1 MNSQDLNSVW
11 EGLPEDPCVAYFGGD
26 IALRGKRIAI
36 SHFSTYTETEK
47 LEALKN
53 LIPNKHCLVIAPS
66 SCGSYVPVSQMAPE
80 DLILAATKKA
90 NIEPSA
96 IIGGDLLPVF
106 REFETLLTDVDPSV
120 AAQAL
125 EELQDMVFDQSLR
138 QLSKGALKYCFVY
151 VDNLLDGL
159 VMVLGNRKIL
169 SFDLKKVKAL
179 HHKLHDLIDA
189 ASTPSKTA
197 PKKKPKTKAPPA
209 SESESSTESE
219 SSYISEGSSSQ
230 EDGLVPEGKMTPVLS
245 RPASPVVPPVPASS
259 PLPIVSA
266 LLFAKN
272 KAAAEAALLEAQQRV
287 ASLAAAALAFQAPPP
302 PNQLNGPAFKAPS
315 IPTVVI
321 PPPVSC
327 TPGYTIPKKAAASEE
342 LSARKSN
349 HKHHRKHSSHSSGK
363 LNKSSRH
370 SNKLHKAKKAAK
382 KVVSGTDAS
391 SSVSA
396 SESSSSEVVPPPIDD
411 ETAQV
416 LCSVLL

>member
-1 MNSQDLNSVW
+1 M
-11 EGLPEDPCVAYFGGD
+11 
-26 IALRGKRIAI
+26 
-36 SHFSTYTETEK
+36 
-47 LEALKN
+47 
-53 LIPNKHCLVIAPS
+53 
-66 SCGSYVPVSQMAPE
+66 
-80 DLILAATKKA
+80 
-90 NIEPSA
+90 
-96 IIGGDLLPVF
+96 
-106 REFETLLTDVDPSV
+106 
-120 AAQAL
+120 
-125 EELQDMVFDQSLR
+125 
-138 QLSKGALKYCFVY
+138 
-151 VDNLLDGL
+151 
-159 VMVLGNRKIL
+159 
-169 SFDLKKVKAL
+169 
-179 HHKLHDLIDA
+179 
-189 ASTPSKTA
+189 
-197 PKKKPKTKAPPA
+197 
-209 SESESSTESE
+209 
-219 SSYISEGSSSQ
+219 
-230 EDGLVPEGKMTPVLS
+230 
-245 RPASPVVPPVPASS
+245 
-259 PLPIVSA
+259 SA

-287 ASLAAAALAFQAPPP
+287 ASLAAAALAFQTPPP
-302 PNQLNGPAFKAPS
+302 ANQLNGPAFKAPP

-321 PPPVSC
+321 PSPVSS

>member
-26 IALRGKRIAI
+26 IALRGKRIVI
-36 SHFSTYTETEK
+36 SHYSTYTETEK

-90 NIEPSA
+90 NIEPSP
-96 IIGGDLLPVF
+96 IIDGDLLPVF

-151 VDNLLDGL
+151 LDNLLDGL

-169 SFDLKKVKAL
+169 SFDLKKVKTL

-189 ASTPSKTA
+189 ASTPSKAA
-197 PKKKPKTKAPPA
+197 PKKKPKTKAPSP
-209 SESESSTESE
+209 SESESETESE
-219 SSYISEGSSSQ
+219 SSYSSKSSSSQ
-230 EDGLVPEGKMTPVLS
+230 EDGLVPEGKRTPVLS
-245 RPASPVVPPVPASS
+245 RPATPVVSPVPVPS
-259 PLPIVSA
+259 PLPVVSA

-287 ASLAAAALAFQAPPP
+287 ASLAAAALAFQTPPP
-302 PNQLNGPAFKAPS
+302 ANQLNGPAFKAP
-315 IPTVVI
+315 PVPAVVI
-321 PPPVSC
+321 PSPVSS

-370 SNKLHKAKKAAK
+370 SKKLHKAKKAAK